1 MSNRVL
7 SASRRDLM
15 LAGAAL
21 AAQSALPGTAGAQS
35 SAWPTKPVRMIVP
48 FPAGGAADLAGRD
61 VAQRLSAS
69 LGKPVVV
76 ENRPGGDGVIGAME
90 AKRADPD
97 GHTIYFATASSLSY
111 VPATRRNIGYDP
123 IADFAPLTN
132 FVTFTFFLMVHE
144 SIPGKTLADVIAH
157 IRANPGKV
165 SYASANSAGI
175 LGMAQLAAAA
185 GLDMVHVPYKGEATV
200 PVDLVPGRVQ
210 LFWASPA
217 IMPQLMKDG
226 KTRPVAVLLPTRSQS
241 MPDVPTIAEAGQPLV
256 RISPWGGFVAPAKTP
271 RDIVERLSS
280 ELRATMSR
288 PDLVEAVS
296 KYGLAV
302 RGSTPDEFGAF
313 LKEQLDAFSKAV
325 KLANIPVE

>member
-1 MSNRVL
+1 MRTDPFD
-7 SASRRDLM
+7 RRKAL
-15 LAGAAL
+15 LAGAAV
-21 AAQSALPGTAGAQS
+21 AAGAALPGLARAQAG
-35 SAWPTKPVRMIVP
+35 WPSKSLRMIVP

-90 AKRADPD
+90 ARRADPD

-111 VPATRRNIGYDP
+111 VPATRRNPGYD
-123 IADFAPLTN
+123 ALGDFAPLTS

-226 KTRPVAVLLPTRSQS
+226 KTRPVAVLLPTRSPS
-241 MPDVPTIAEAGQPLV
+241 MPDVPTISEAGQPLV

-280 ELRATMSR
+280 ELRAAMSR
-288 PDLVEAVS
+288 PDLVDAVA
-296 KYGLAV
+296 KYGLVV
-302 RGSTPDEFGAF
+302 RGSSPDEFGAF
-313 LKEQLDAFSKAV
+313 LKDQLDAFSKAV